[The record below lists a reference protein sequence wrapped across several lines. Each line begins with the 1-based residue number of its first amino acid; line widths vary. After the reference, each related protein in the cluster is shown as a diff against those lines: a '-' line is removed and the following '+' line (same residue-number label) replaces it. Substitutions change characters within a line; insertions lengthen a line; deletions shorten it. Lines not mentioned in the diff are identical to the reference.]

1 MWGKVRSVLVDFSGI
16 WATLVIVASLLN
28 ITIDLN
34 NNVWRYFIVG
44 LLVLLL
50 AGNVFT
56 SKRQL
61 RSAQAKRIMD
71 KKLSGEQ
78 QIIEKNLDASI
89 VVLPDQKVLESAYFL
104 LVERARLWSEDASIG
119 SFSFMNSY
127 HKDMAPMESFGL
139 TYTSSWKD
147 LTCTA
152 SVANYMDKGEV
163 SERFEKPR
171 PSRRNTSPVEK
182 PFFQSMPNW
191 RKALL
196 AAVGSVREELDDVSS
211 IVVSMN
217 DSTSYLY
224 NEPRIPKASIYVRY
238 DKGKMESAKLF
249 EFDGTT
255 LMDTDTDK
263 KIAIK

>member
-1 MWGKVRSVLVDFSGI
+1 MWGKVRSVLVDFSGV
-16 WATLVIVASLLN
+16 WAALVILASLLN

-34 NNVWRYFIVG
+34 NNVWRYFIIG

-56 SKRQL
+56 SRRQL
-61 RSAQAKRIMD
+61 RSAQAKRIME
-71 KKLSGEQ
+71 KTLGGEQ
-78 QIIEKNLDASI
+78 QKIEQSLDASI
-89 VVLPDQKVLESAYFL
+89 VTLPNQNVLESAYFL
-104 LVERARLWSEDASIG
+104 LAERARQWSEDASIG

-139 TYTSSWKD
+139 TYSSNWKD

-171 PSRRNTSPVEK
+171 PSRLNASPVEK

-196 AAVGSVREELDDVSS
+196 AAVESVREELDDVSS

-217 DSTSYLY
+217 DNTSYLY
-224 NEPRIPKASIYVRY
+224 NEARKPKASIYVRF

-249 EFDGTT
+249 EFDGVT
-255 LMDTDTDK
+255 LINTDSSK
-263 KIAIK
+263 KISIK